1 MWLEQYLLQESPKAG
16 LVLVTKVL
24 DKTKTHPELV
34 AKTYNRHNGSTK
46 KDNNKE
52 SEGASVRAG
61 RL

>member
-1 MWLEQYLLQESPKAG
+1 MGQYLLQES
-16 LVLVTKVL
+16 TKSKV
-24 DKTKTHPELV
+24 HPELIHPECDLQ